1 VNDPV
6 ITLPHLRT
14 LIGLR
19 VRYRGEICVV
29 VEILESPPA
38 LVLELLAPATLMAD
52 QHGHPWE
59 YAMENRVI
67 RILSDD
73 RTGLND
79 ESAGTGHPRLTPGRL
94 ASSMLA
100 NPWPGDPR
108 CRKILRTRVA

>member
-1 VNDPV
+1 MNDPV

-38 LVLELLAPATLMAD
+38 LVLELLAPASLMAD

-79 ESAGTGHPRLTPGRL
+79 ELL
-94 ASSMLA
+94 EL
-100 NPWPGDPR
+100 D
-108 CRKILRTRVA
+108 ILD

>member
-1 VNDPV
+1 V

-19 VRYRGEICVV
+19 VRYRGETCVV

-38 LVLELLAPATLMAD
+38 LVLEPVAPATIMAD

-59 YAMENRVI
+59 YGVDSRVI
-67 RILSDD
+67 RILSED

-79 ESAGTGHPRLTPGRL
+79 ELL
-94 ASSMLA
+94 EL
-100 NPWPGDPR
+100 D
-108 CRKILRTRVA
+108 ILD